1 VEILRGRD
9 FAASDR
15 AGALPVA
22 VVSRA
27 FAERY
32 WPGQDPV
39 GKRLRDLGPSSSAF
53 VVVGVVAD
61 LKLRQLSEEA
71 RPVLYVGLAQWYL
84 PRMTLVARS
93 RLATRETIV
102 SLGRAVARVDP
113 ELPLFRVRTLAD
125 QIQASIARERL
136 LAWLFA
142 AFGGLALALS
152 WAGLYGLVSFVTA
165 ARTREIGVRIALG
178 AGASDV
184 FRLVAGQSLRLS
196 ILGLAIGLAAAV
208 AGARLLSG
216 LLYGVEAVDL
226 PTLAAVAALTLLAGG
241 AAGHWPARRAVRIE
255 PAARCGTSNA
265 GGRNHSCGNPVTTR
279 SGTCCLVT
287 DKLTARQAGQT
298 GWRDGPERRRRSRTH
313 QQSNIRTAWGVLFR
327 RTPHTP
333 LGEVQRRISGG
344 GSA

>member
-1 VEILRGRD
+1 
-9 FAASDR
+9 
-15 AGALPVA
+15 
-22 VVSRA
+22 
-27 FAERY
+27 
-32 WPGQDPV
+32 
-39 GKRLRDLGPSSSAF
+39 
-53 VVVGVVAD
+53 
-61 LKLRQLSEEA
+61 
-71 RPVLYVGLAQWYL
+71 
-84 PRMTLVARS
+84 MTLVARS

-165 ARTREIGVRIALG
+165 ARTREIGVRMALG

-184 FRLVAGQSLRLS
+184 FRLVAGQSLGLP

-255 PAARCGTSNA
+255 PGTA
-265 GGRNHSCGNPVTTR
+265 LRH
-279 SGTCCLVT
+279 
-287 DKLTARQAGQT
+287 D
-298 GWRDGPERRRRSRTH
+298 
-313 QQSNIRTAWGVLFR
+313 
-327 RTPHTP
+327 
-333 LGEVQRRISGG
+333 
-344 GSA
+344 